1 MKFLILDLIIT
12 LFASFNIA
20 TSIEGLDNWLN
31 IFRLTFSIFA
41 IVLTIIFR
49 TSEKIKRAKADDGKI
64 SNEEWIEIVKEI
76 LIIPQIIA
84 EAKKGKKEEPEPEG
98 DLGIKEPEP
107 IAQEESHD

>member
-1 MKFLILDLIIT
+1 MKLLVLDLIIT

-20 TSIEGLDNWLN
+20 TSLDGLDNWMN
-31 IFRLTFSIFA
+31 ILRLTLSVFLI
-41 IVLTIIFR
+41 ILTVIFR
-49 TSEKIKRAKADDGKI
+49 TAEKIKRAKEDDGKI